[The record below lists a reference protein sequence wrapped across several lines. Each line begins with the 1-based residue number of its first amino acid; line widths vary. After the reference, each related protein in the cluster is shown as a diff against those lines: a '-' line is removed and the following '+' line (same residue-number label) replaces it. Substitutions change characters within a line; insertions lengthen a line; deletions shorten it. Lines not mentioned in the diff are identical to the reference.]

1 MSGKESRLTVEQRE
15 RAEKKSLKASE
26 RKEVRKVEKKGGV
39 GRTQKTL
46 PRTSEPV
53 R

>member
-1 MSGKESRLTVEQRE
+1 MGRKQTDCRAEE
-15 RAEKKSLKASE
+15 RAEKKSLKESE